1 MNQTGF
7 KYSRCCVIA
16 VTISALL
23 LASGMP
29 LCAQSASQSS
39 TAQSA
44 TQPAAPVTTPAA
56 IPAKPGDALPDAPQP
71 QAGQAQSQP
80 QTQQDSSQ
88 APSGAAGAKAAN
100 VKGTPAAQP
109 VGAAVAPAKQRG
121 HRSLLIKVG
130 LIAAAAVAV
139 GTVVALSEKSPT
151 RPPGAAPAAQR

>member
-29 LCAQSASQSS
+29 LCAQSSGQSS
-39 TAQSA
+39 TTQST
-44 TQPAAPVTTPAA
+44 TQPATQATTPA
-56 IPAKPGDALPDAPQP
+56 ITPVKPGDALPDAPQP
-71 QAGQAQSQP
+71 QAGQAQSQ
-80 QTQQDSSQ
+80 TQQDSAQ

-151 RPPGAAPAAQR
+151 RPPGAAAATQR